1 MFEKVD
7 THKYNHLVIII
18 REFTWD
24 NCFQIMFVI
33 LLTSFYHLKA
43 KFNKTII
50 VSIMGAITH

>member
-1 MFEKVD
+1 MFEKVG

-33 LLTSFYHLKA
+33 ILTSFYHLKA